1 MGKMTMNIVRDAKRI
16 VVKIGSS
23 TLTHENFR
31 MNLRRIEALT
41 RTLSEFKNS
50 GKEIVL
56 VSSGAIS
63 AGVAK
68 MGLDKK
74 PARTEEKQALAAIG
88 QSELM
93 RIYEHFFSMFG
104 HTVGQI
110 LLTKDIMDN
119 EKSRRNAE
127 NTFRTLLKMGCIP
140 IVNENDTVSFDEI
153 EFGDNDTLSAY
164 ISVICSADCLIILSD
179 IDGLYDADPHKNK
192 DAHLIHTVA
201 KIDEKILSFA
211 GGAGSNR
218 GTGGLIT
225 KLHAA
230 EIVTGHG
237 IPMFIING
245 ENPEVLYD
253 LFEGRHIGT
262 YFMSQGEQA

>member
-1 MGKMTMNIVRDAKRI
+1 MNIVKDAKRI

-31 MNLRRIEALT
+31 MNLRRIEALA
-41 RTLSEFKNS
+41 RVLSEFKNS

-68 MGLDKK
+68 MGLTER
-74 PARTEEKQALAAIG
+74 PRATEEKQALASVG

-104 HTVGQI
+104 YTVGQI
-110 LLTKDIMDN
+110 LLTRDIMEN
-119 EKSRRNAE
+119 ETARKNAE
-127 NTFRTLLKMGCIP
+127 NTFETLLKMGCIP
-140 IVNENDTVSFDEI
+140 IVNENDTISFDEI

-164 ISVICSADCLIILSD
+164 IAVLCHADCLIILSD
-179 IDGLYDADPHKNK
+179 IDGLYDCDPHKNPEAK
-192 DAHLIHTVA
+192 LIRTVEA
-201 KIDEKILSFA
+201 IDDKILSYA
-211 GGAGSNR
+211 GGAGSSR

-230 EIVTGHG
+230 QIVTEHG

-245 ENPEVLYD
+245 ENPEILYD
-253 LFEGRHIGT
+253 LLEGRHIGT
-262 YFMSQGEQA
+262 YFMSAK